1 MKTAKFVLPLS
12 LMLVSLALLGCP
24 KKPPRSAPVAAPVVS
39 APVAPTTE
47 IRAETSPGTLSDQVA
62 ADPLAAPDIASLNAH
77 VRDRGLLGDVYF
89 DFDRAELRGEA
100 RERLARNGEFLR
112 SRPEFLVTIEGHC
125 DERGTNEYNL
135 ALGER
140 RATATRDYLVSLG
153 VAASRIR
160 IISYG
165 EERPVCRES
174 NESCWGQNRRSHFIV
189 TGRGGA

>member
-1 MKTAKFVLPLS
+1 MSDSGSDDSAMAGSSDYEGDESSASLSGTDKGAK
-12 LMLVSLALLGCP
+12 MAG
-24 KKPPRSAPVAAPVVS
+24 RSAAAE
-39 APVAPTTE
+39 AM
-47 IRAETSPGTLSDQVA
+47 DA
-62 ADPLAAPDIASLNAH
+62 ANN
-77 VRDRGLLGDVYF
+77 VYF
-89 DFDRAELRGEA
+89 DYDSSDILDSQRTTLEA
-100 RERLARNGEFLR
+100 KAAWLKANPNAKL
-112 SRPEFLVTIEGHC
+112 TIEGHC

>member
-47 IRAETSPGTLSDQVA
+47 IRAETSPGTLSDQVEV
-62 ADPLAAPDIASLNAH
+62 DPLADPDIASLNAH

-125 DERGTNEYNL
+125 DERAPTSTTWRSASAAPPPPATISSRSASPRPGSGSSATARN
-135 ALGER
+135 APSAA
-140 RATATRDYLVSLG
+140 RATR
-153 VAASRIR
+153 AAGGR
-160 IISYG
+160 
-165 EERPVCRES
+165 
-174 NESCWGQNRRSHFIV
+174 
-189 TGRGGA
+189 TGARTSS